1 LPPVT
6 VFGQTSFRTAHIRLA
21 ALGLP
26 AHLRA
31 GSSPAPSS
39 LARHSNVTAT
49 RFQENAMH
57 WLVVILIGLVAGW
70 LTGKIMKGSGYGFF
84 MDIILGIVGSLVGG
98 FIALKLFHFTANGLI
113 SELLVALVGAILVV
127 FLFRLITGNRG

>member
-1 LPPVT
+1 
-6 VFGQTSFRTAHIRLA
+6 
-21 ALGLP
+21 
-26 AHLRA
+26 
-31 GSSPAPSS
+31 
-39 LARHSNVTAT
+39 
-49 RFQENAMH
+49 MH